1 MKNTFFTMAFIL
13 CAFFVKAQSSNVILF
28 TENGE
33 KFYAILNG
41 VRQNTSPETNVK
53 VTGLNANFYKL
64 KVIFEDTK
72 LGEKDFNL
80 AFNPGMETTFSIKF
94 NSKKNSYSLRPLSEV
109 PLAQA
114 LPPAPNQTI
123 VVYSEVPAPPPAA
136 TTVTHT
142 TTTTTTD
149 GTPMPG
155 DNVNVNIGLNMNE
168 TGGGINMNLSGG
180 TTQTTTHTT
189 TTTVTHTTTSEPP
202 AAPPVAPT
210 PAPVVYLPGYNGPYG
225 CPVPMAPQDFSD
237 LKQSISSKSFEDSK
251 MTIAKQV
258 LRNNCLF
265 TSQVKELMGLFTF
278 EESKLDFAKYAYG
291 FTYDIGNY
299 FKVNDMFTFESS
311 IDDLN
316 NYINSRH

>member
-53 VTGLNANFYKL
+53 VTGLKANFYKL

-168 TGGGINMNLSGG
+168 TGGGINMNVSGG

-278 EESKLDFAKYAYG
+278 EESKLDFAKYAYD

>member
-1 MKNTFFTMAFIL
+1 
-13 CAFFVKAQSSNVILF
+13 
-28 TENGE
+28 
-33 KFYAILNG
+33 
-41 VRQNTSPETNVK
+41 
-53 VTGLNANFYKL
+53 
-64 KVIFEDTK
+64 
-72 LGEKDFNL
+72 
-80 AFNPGMETTFSIKF
+80 IKF

-168 TGGGINMNLSGG
+168 TGGGINMNVSGG

-278 EESKLDFAKYAYG
+278 EESKLDFAKYAYD

>member
-1 MKNTFFTMAFIL
+1 MAFVL

-168 TGGGINMNLSGG
+168 TGGGINMNVSGG

>member
-168 TGGGINMNLSGG
+168 TGGGINMNVSGG

>member
-114 LPPAPNQTI
+114 LPPAANQTV
-123 VVYSEVPAPPPAA
+123 VVYSEIPAPPPAA
-136 TTVTHT
+136 STVTHT

-168 TGGGINMNLSGG
+168 TGGGINMNVSGG

-278 EESKLDFAKYAYG
+278 EESKLDFAKYAYD

>member
-1 MKNTFFTMAFIL
+1 MKNTFFTVAFVL

-168 TGGGINMNLSGG
+168 TGGGINMNVSGG

>member
-1 MKNTFFTMAFIL
+1 MKNTFFTVAFIL

-168 TGGGINMNLSGG
+168 TGGGINMNVSGG

-278 EESKLDFAKYAYG
+278 EESKLDFAKYAYD

>member
-123 VVYSEVPAPPPAA
+123 VVYSEVTAPPPAA

-168 TGGGINMNLSGG
+168 TGGGINMNVSGG

-278 EESKLDFAKYAYG
+278 EESKLDFAKYAYD

>member
-33 KFYAILNG
+33 KFYAILIG

-53 VTGLNANFYKL
+53 VTGLNAYFYKL

-168 TGGGINMNLSGG
+168 TGGGINMNVSGG

>member
-1 MKNTFFTMAFIL
+1 MKNTFFTMAFVL

-41 VRQNTSPETNVK
+41 VRQNANPETNVK

-94 NSKKNSYSLRPLSEV
+94 IAKKNSYSLRPLSEV
-109 PLAQA
+109 ALAQA
-114 LPPAPNQTI
+114 LPPAANQTV
-123 VVYSEVPAPPPAA
+123 VVYSEIPAPPPAA
-136 TTVTHT
+136 STVTHT

-149 GTPMPG
+149 GTPIPG

-168 TGGGINMNLSGG
+168 TGGGINMNVSGG
-180 TTQTTTHTT
+180 TMQTTTHTT
-189 TTTVTHTTTSEPP
+189 TTTVTHNTTSEPP
-202 AAPPVAPT
+202 PVAPAP

-258 LRNNCLF
+258 LRSNCLF

-278 EESKLDFAKYAYG
+278 EESKLDFAKYAYD

-316 NYINSRH
+316 NYINSKH

>member
-1 MKNTFFTMAFIL
+1 MKNTFFTVTFVL

-168 TGGGINMNLSGG
+168 TGGGINMNVSGG

-278 EESKLDFAKYAYG
+278 EESKLDFAKYAYD

>member
-1 MKNTFFTMAFIL
+1 MKNTFFTMAFVL

-168 TGGGINMNLSGG
+168 TGGGINMNVSGG

>member
-1 MKNTFFTMAFIL
+1 MKNTFFTVAFIL

-33 KFYAILNG
+33 KFFAILNG

-94 NSKKNSYSLRPLSEV
+94 IAKKNSYVLRPLSEV

-114 LPPAPNQTI
+114 LPPAANQT
-123 VVYSEVPAPPPAA
+123 VVAYSEVPAPPPAA

-155 DNVNVNIGLNMNE
+155 DNVNVNIGVNMNE
-168 TGGGINMNLSGG
+168 AGGGINMNVSGG

-189 TTTVTHTTTSEPP
+189 TTTVTHTTTSEPT
-202 AAPPVAPT
+202 APPIAPPP

-225 CPVPMAPQDFSD
+225 CPVPMAPQDFSE

-265 TSQVKELMGLFTF
+265 TSQVKDLMGLFTF
-278 EESKLDFAKYAYG
+278 EESKLDFAKYAYDY
-291 FTYDIGNY
+291 TYDIGNY

-316 NYINSRH
+316 NYINSKH

>member
-1 MKNTFFTMAFIL
+1 
-13 CAFFVKAQSSNVILF
+13 
-28 TENGE
+28 
-33 KFYAILNG
+33 
-41 VRQNTSPETNVK
+41 NVK

-94 NSKKNSYSLRPLSEV
+94 IAKKNSYVLRPLSEV

-114 LPPAPNQTI
+114 LPPAANQT
-123 VVYSEVPAPPPAA
+123 VVAYSEVPAPPPAA

-155 DNVNVNIGLNMNE
+155 DNVNVNIGVNMNE
-168 TGGGINMNLSGG
+168 AGGGINMNVSGG

-189 TTTVTHTTTSEPP
+189 TTTVTHTTTSEPT
-202 AAPPVAPT
+202 APPIAPPP

-225 CPVPMAPQDFSD
+225 CPVPMAPQDFSE

-265 TSQVKELMGLFTF
+265 TSQVKDLMGLFTF
-278 EESKLDFAKYAYG
+278 EESKLDFAKYAYDY
-291 FTYDIGNY
+291 TYDIGNY

-316 NYINSRH
+316 NYINSKH

>member
-1 MKNTFFTMAFIL
+1 MKNTFFTVAFVL

-64 KVIFEDTK
+64 KVIFEDMK

-168 TGGGINMNLSGG
+168 TGGGINMNVSGG

-278 EESKLDFAKYAYG
+278 EESKLDFAKYAYD

>member
-1 MKNTFFTMAFIL
+1 MKNTFFTVAFVL

-168 TGGGINMNLSGG
+168 TGGGINMNVSGG

-278 EESKLDFAKYAYG
+278 EESKLDFAKYAYD

>member
-168 TGGGINMNLSGG
+168 TGGGINMNVSGG

-210 PAPVVYLPGYNGPYG
+210 PAPVVYLPEYNGPYG

>member
-1 MKNTFFTMAFIL
+1 MKNTFFTVAFVL

-168 TGGGINMNLSGG
+168 TGGGINMNVSGG

-258 LRNNCLF
+258 LRNNCL
-265 TSQVKELMGLFTF
+265 
-278 EESKLDFAKYAYG
+278 
-291 FTYDIGNY
+291 
-299 FKVNDMFTFESS
+299 
-311 IDDLN
+311 
-316 NYINSRH
+316 

>member
-168 TGGGINMNLSGG
+168 TGGGINMNVSGG

-278 EESKLDFAKYAYG
+278 EESKLDFAKYAYD

>member
-114 LPPAPNQTI
+114 LPPAANQTV
-123 VVYSEVPAPPPAA
+123 VVYSEIPAPPPAA
-136 TTVTHT
+136 STVTHT

-149 GTPMPG
+149 GTPIPG

-168 TGGGINMNLSGG
+168 TGGGINMNVSGG
-180 TTQTTTHTT
+180 TMQTTTHTT
-189 TTTVTHTTTSEPP
+189 TTTVTHTTTSEP
-202 AAPPVAPT
+202 
-210 PAPVVYLPGYNGPYG
+210 
-225 CPVPMAPQDFSD
+225 
-237 LKQSISSKSFEDSK
+237 
-251 MTIAKQV
+251 
-258 LRNNCLF
+258 
-265 TSQVKELMGLFTF
+265 
-278 EESKLDFAKYAYG
+278 
-291 FTYDIGNY
+291 
-299 FKVNDMFTFESS
+299 
-311 IDDLN
+311 
-316 NYINSRH
+316 